1 MMAHEISTPVQIHG
15 NENSPSFQNT
25 LKKPS
30 RSNKANQNAGR
41 GDEIRLL
48 PSGAPVDFGHGSA
61 KNKTSSPK
69 KLKEPI
75 RLSSLPSLPNGEK
88 PQFHN
93 EKSDSR
99 RRKESEQPPP
109 NKSLTKSK
117 KSQRDKPVVDI
128 SLPNGEKPNFN
139 NNPRSKKSGNKKEKE
154 PVAVVLKE
162 DSSTY
167 AGSSFHSS
175 PAALNLPKP
184 KFKPS
189 PKQTVSKDETDS
201 ISLKR
206 VESTSSPFSTS
217 VAASPTDIPVAQSPP
232 IQTTTVSGPAQVY
245 SNQSSQPI
253 HSSPFAPQQQPVYA
267 AQAGQPAFSHFVPQ
281 PVPPPPLPPNQLYHP
296 YIGHVPQMH
305 YPQPLHAQPTQQ
317 GQKITFNQLLSSSK

>member
-167 AGSSFHSS
+167 AGSSFHS
-175 PAALNLPKP
+175 
-184 KFKPS
+184 
-189 PKQTVSKDETDS
+189 
-201 ISLKR
+201 
-206 VESTSSPFSTS
+206 
-217 VAASPTDIPVAQSPP
+217 
-232 IQTTTVSGPAQVY
+232 
-245 SNQSSQPI
+245 
-253 HSSPFAPQQQPVYA
+253 
-267 AQAGQPAFSHFVPQ
+267 
-281 PVPPPPLPPNQLYHP
+281 
-296 YIGHVPQMH
+296 
-305 YPQPLHAQPTQQ
+305 
-317 GQKITFNQLLSSSK
+317 